1 MRQKLKLVSFP
12 YLGLIK
18 TASKLLANLLIY
30 VGWTIA
36 LELLMLPYQV
46 YRVFIPKNTRKSHP
60 ISKFFRKTFESKKS
74 KRFLGAGLTILMLVM
89 GTMTNVLAAYDPVTA
104 DGMLIEV
111 PEVEVVTKST
121 LEKPF
126 EGQISQRFYR
136 FHKGIDLI
144 SPVGTLIKPI
154 ADGVVKEVSFGRFG
168 YGHSVLIEHSNGL
181 TSLYAHLKNIYVDV
195 DNSVDKDTE
204 IGTVGMTGWTTG
216 PHLHLEIY
224 QDGKMINPE
233 SVLPEFNYK
242 LTKAA

>member
-1 MRQKLKLVSFP
+1 
-12 YLGLIK
+12 
-18 TASKLLANLLIY
+18 
-30 VGWTIA
+30 
-36 LELLMLPYQV
+36 
-46 YRVFIPKNTRKSHP
+46 
-60 ISKFFRKTFESKKS
+60 
-74 KRFLGAGLTILMLVM
+74 
-89 GTMTNVLAAYDPVTA
+89 
-104 DGMLIEV
+104 
-111 PEVEVVTKST
+111 VVTKST

>member
-104 DGMLIEV
+104 DGMLIESGNKKHFRK
-111 PEVEVVTKST
+111 T
-121 LEKPF
+121 F
-126 EGQISQRFYR
+126 
-136 FHKGIDLI
+136 
-144 SPVGTLIKPI
+144 
-154 ADGVVKEVSFGRFG
+154 
-168 YGHSVLIEHSNGL
+168 
-181 TSLYAHLKNIYVDV
+181 
-195 DNSVDKDTE
+195 
-204 IGTVGMTGWTTG
+204 
-216 PHLHLEIY
+216 
-224 QDGKMINPE
+224 
-233 SVLPEFNYK
+233 
-242 LTKAA
+242 